1 MKRDDL
7 PPCAA
12 DALWKVRQVMINGH
26 AVGIMKLD
34 ECIAA
39 VRAEGLSSDDDIQKA
54 LLKAVKAYNY
64 IPPPV
69 EAEYARVLVEEYR
82 KASGKKSQGRTPS

>member
-1 MKRDDL
+1 MIRDNR

-12 DALWKVRQVMINGH
+12 DALWKVRQVVINGH
-26 AVGIMKLD
+26 PIGIMKLD

-39 VRAEGLSSDDDIQKA
+39 VRAQELSGDDKITEA
-54 LLKAVKAYNY
+54 LLKAFKAYNY

-69 EAEYARVLVEEYR
+69 KAEYARVLLEEYW
-82 KASGKKSQGRTPS
+82 KASQPGGNTSP